1 MSRRYWPAALALLAL
16 LLFGSYLAY
25 TQFLVRQ
32 IREQSFTMAKI
43 YQEVQRGLVS
53 FGEEAQLGA
62 LWELQTNLLLLGV
75 PLVLTDANGTIAN
88 AAATVIP
95 SRSRSPLRTTNW

>member
-1 MSRRYWPAALALLAL
+1 MTRRYWPAVLAILAL

-32 IREQSFTMAKI
+32 IREQSVIMTNM
-43 YQEVQRGLVS
+43 YQQVQKGLAS
-53 FGEEAQLGA
+53 FGEEAQLDA
-62 LWELQTNLLLLGV
+62 LLRLQEHLLQLGV

-88 AAATVIP
+88 AVNLPFNAD
-95 SRSRSPLRTTNW
+95 LTTAVG